1 MDSSTSYFL
10 LPCISVK
17 VGDILLKCIIN
28 YKGDTIMTQHTDVV
42 TEILHNVDPATA
54 STFKYPDGTSVVDYK
69 PPEPKITMELLNDLT
84 VESASE
90 CCGMGDYA
98 TRYYFGSKTQSPY
111 WGLGKKQMELI
122 IELAKKG
129 LQQCSNY

>member
-1 MDSSTSYFL
+1 
-10 LPCISVK
+10 
-17 VGDILLKCIIN
+17 
-28 YKGDTIMTQHTDVV
+28 MTQHTDAVA
-42 TEILHNVDPATA
+42 EILHNVDPATA

-111 WGLGKKQMELI
+111 WGLGKKEMECI